1 MRRRLVCGVVALAL
15 PGLARAQDEPDPLD
29 YEIPSLILEDGT
41 TDESDGELDLANIVQ
56 SAAKQL
62 TTIQEAPAI
71 ITVITAD
78 EIEDRGFRT
87 LEEVVDTVPG
97 WLRLG
102 GIHNQFPF
110 PLTRGVTQAAMYMHD
125 GLSLFDPAVNVPQI
139 WRVQPLE
146 TIKRVEMITGPGG
159 VLWGANSYTGILNI
173 ITKDAG
179 DVDGVEAAVQ
189 AADGD
194 GDRQSLRGYVMVG
207 EPAIAGRD
215 DIKLWA
221 HASFESYLGPAY
233 EMPQLM
239 FHSPLPQPNSSMIFG
254 PLTRA
259 DPPRSF
265 IFSTNAKLTLGPIKL
280 MISAPFVERHTPLGF
295 PGAVIRKGR
304 PEDDLRDAAGNPVCP
319 NEPPLADD
327 TDVCLDKGRRARDNR
342 LDWVDR
348 YVVAEHKRRFL
359 GGRAGVTARG
369 YLVEFVRDFKH
380 LQILQPIPVLL
391 EGGLAFRFDA
401 TSYRAGSTVDG
412 DLDLGRRLR
421 LLYGFEGFHEWLGT
435 TTERSRQGEGVEA
448 TFEAPYRLERIPLP
462 CPRRPDG
469 EGGVDFVEG
478 CPLTFAFPASRTVL
492 GAYANPQWRPTDR
505 LILDGGVR
513 VQAAPERLGE
523 VGYDLETIF
532 SGAFVYNV
540 WPGWHLKLNYAEGFR
555 APVFNNTSANL
566 EAVNVG
572 GSPDIETES
581 SRAIQGEVNARLY
594 RGVKRIREL
603 NFRADYSY
611 TRLDNL
617 IQVAESL
624 YVNTEPRGVHS
635 AEFLGKLYLT
645 GGHRVELGY
654 TWLRTDRA
662 DRGRLRTLPEHWFNL
677 SGVFAIVA
685 DRLVASTRLRVLGAM
700 EDANK
705 LVEHRDLAYDDL
717 GRIVDVGTGQ
727 PVQLE
732 NDPHEL
738 VFDRLPPSADL
749 TVGLTL
755 PGLGWI
761 SEPLEKVSV
770 AAFAYNAL
778 DARYYQPDAFGDLAP
793 RLEFLPNPAPEFRIG
808 LRATYRH

>member
-1 MRRRLVCGVVALAL
+1 VL
-15 PGLARAQDEPDPLD
+15 LARFAPSAYAQDRQPDPLD
-29 YEIPSLILEDGT
+29 YEIPSLILEDPSAT
-41 TDESDGELDLANIVQ
+41 SDTDGELDLANIVQ

-62 TTIQEAPAI
+62 TTVQEAPAI
-71 ITVITAD
+71 VTVITAD

-146 TIKRVEMITGPGG
+146 TIKRIEMITGPGG
-159 VLWGANSYTGILNI
+159 VLWGANSYTGILNL
-173 ITKDAG
+173 ITKDAE

-194 GDRQSLRGYVMVG
+194 GDRDALRGYVMVG
-207 EPAIAGRD
+207 EPSIAGRD
-215 DIKLWA
+215 DLALWA

-265 IFSTNAKLTLGPIKL
+265 IFTTSAKLTLGPIKL
-280 MISAPFVERHTPLGF
+280 SVSAPFVERHTPLGF
-295 PGAVIRKGR
+295 PGAVIQKDR
-304 PEDDLRDAAGNPVCP
+304 PEDTLRDPDGNLVCP
-319 NEPPLADD
+319 DEPPFADD

-348 YVVAEHKRRFL
+348 YVVAEHKRRNAS
-359 GGRAGVTARG
+359 GSAGVTARA
-369 YLVEFVRDFKH
+369 YVVQFVRDFKH

-391 EGGLAFRFDA
+391 EGGLAFQFDA
-401 TSYRAGSTVDG
+401 TSYRTGTNIDG
-412 DLDLGRRLR
+412 DLELPADLR
-421 LLYGFEGFHEWLGT
+421 LLYGFEAFHEWLGT

-448 TFEAPYRLERIPLP
+448 TFDAPYLLERIPLP
-462 CPRRPDG
+462 CPRRPNG
-469 EGGVDFVEG
+469 SGGVEFVEG

-492 GAYANPQWRPTDR
+492 GAYVNPQWRPTKK

-513 VQAAPERLGE
+513 VQAAPESLGE
-523 VGYDLETIF
+523 VGYDTQTIF
-532 SGAFVYNV
+532 SGAFVYNF
-540 WPGWHLKLNYAEGFR
+540 WPDWHLKLNYAEGFR

-572 GSPDIETES
+572 GDPELETES
-581 SRAIQGEVNARLY
+581 SRAGQVEVNARLY

-603 NFRADYSY
+603 SYRADYSY

-617 IQVAESL
+617 IQAIESL

-635 AEFLGKLYLT
+635 AEFLGKLYIS
-645 GGHRVELGY
+645 GGHRLELGY
-654 TWLRTDRA
+654 TWLRTDRE

-677 SGVFAIVA
+677 SGVFALA
-685 DRLVASTRLRVLGAM
+685 PDKLVASTRLRVLGAM

-705 LVEHRDLAYDDL
+705 LVEHRDVAYDDL
-717 GRIVDVGTGQ
+717 GRVVDAQTGM
-727 PVQLE
+727 PVQLD

-749 TVGLTL
+749 TVGLTM
-755 PGLGWI
+755 PSLGWI
-761 SEPLEKVSV
+761 SDQLDKVSLS
-770 AAFAYNAL
+770 AYAYNAF

-793 RLEFLPNPAPEFRIG
+793 RLEFLPNPAADFRFG
-808 LRATYRH
+808 LRATYRQ